1 MNSKIPKPLPT
12 VDELHKPF
20 WEAARRHELV
30 LQRCRK
36 CGAYRYPAGLICH
49 ECASIDLEWTRVS
62 GRGTVYTWTVFHRA
76 YHPAFATEVPYAVV
90 AVELAEGP
98 RMLTNLINCP
108 LSDIKIGMLVEVVFE
123 TMNDEISLPK
133 FRPAYHERTTN

>member
-1 MNSKIPKPLPT
+1 
-12 VDELHKPF
+12 
-20 WEAARRHELV
+20 
-30 LQRCRK
+30 
-36 CGAYRYPAGLICH
+36 LICH
-49 ECASIDLEWTRVS
+49 ECASDDLEWTGVS

-76 YHPAFATEVPYAVV
+76 YHPAFVAEVPYAVV
-90 AVELAEGP
+90 AVELEEGP
-98 RMLTNLINCP
+98 KMLTNLINCP